1 MIQLNLEDSISKR
14 GKLYDT
20 ASELSNELLGIYFDK
35 CYDLFDA
42 TRSKI
47 DSKYNSINLRLD
59 ENDYEEWNKE
69 ESDYSTVKDDEKK
82 LMISHYQKV

>member
-1 MIQLNLEDSISKR
+1 M
-14 GKLYDT
+14 
-20 ASELSNELLGIYFDK
+20 LGIYFDE
-35 CYDLFDA
+35 CYDLLDA

-69 ESDYSTVKDDEKK
+69 ESDHSTVKDDEKK
-82 LMISHYQKV
+82 LMISHH

>member
-1 MIQLNLEDSISKR
+1 M
-14 GKLYDT
+14 
-20 ASELSNELLGIYFDK
+20 LGIYFDE
-35 CYDLFDA
+35 CYDLLDA

-82 LMISHYQKV
+82 LMISHH

>member
-1 MIQLNLEDSISKR
+1 M
-14 GKLYDT
+14 
-20 ASELSNELLGIYFDK
+20 LGIYFDE
-35 CYDLFDA
+35 CYDLLDA

-47 DSKYNSINLRLD
+47 DSKYSSINLRLD

-82 LMISHYQKV
+82 LMISHH

>member
-1 MIQLNLEDSISKR
+1 M
-14 GKLYDT
+14 
-20 ASELSNELLGIYFDK
+20 LGIYFDEY
-35 CYDLFDA
+35 YDLLDA

-82 LMISHYQKV
+82 LMISHH